1 MKMRKCPVCKEYTL
15 EDQCPSCNGPVKVVY
30 PPKYSPE
37 DKYGKYR
44 RMINKQQE
52 SQK

>member
-1 MKMRKCPVCKEYTL
+1 MKMKKCTSCKVYTFRDICQKCDKKTVNP
-15 EDQCPSCNGPVKVVY
+15 E

-44 RMINKQQE
+44 RMI
-52 SQK
+52 